1 MLSWQNWSKNR
12 IENLKYNKPGKSDLS
27 ISEISFGCMSLG
39 TDHEENKKLLLTAID
54 KGINYFDT
62 ADIYQNGF
70 NEVTV
75 GNALKNVRSKVFIAS
90 KVGNQ
95 PRKDGGLDW
104 NPSKKHILSSID
116 ESLKRLQTDYLDL
129 YQLHGGTIDD
139 PFDETIETFETL
151 VSAGKIRNYGISS
164 IRPNVIREYI
174 KRSSIISVM
183 MQYSL
188 LDRRPEEECLGL
200 LKDHS
205 IGVLARGSLAGGLLI
220 NKPAKD
226 YLTLTKEAV
235 ANIASVVKEV
245 STNRRDETA
254 TALEYVLH
262 HPAITSAVVGFRTV
276 EQLNKATTHRVAL
289 TSQEYDTLFQSTPAI
304 RYESHR

>member
-1 MLSWQNWSKNR
+1 
-12 IENLKYNKPGKSDLS
+12 LKYNTLGKSALS

-39 TDHEENKKLLLTAID
+39 YDHNENKRLLHTAID

-75 GNALKNVRSKVFIAS
+75 GNALKSARDKVLIAS

-95 PRKDGGLDW
+95 PRKDGNGWDW
-104 NPSKKHILSSID
+104 NPSKKYILSSID
-116 ESLKRLQTDYLDL
+116 ESLTRLQTDYLDL
-129 YQLHGGTIDD
+129 YQLHGGTIED
-139 PFDETIETFETL
+139 PIDETIEAFETL
-151 VSAGKIRNYGISS
+151 VTQGKIRYYGISS
-164 IRPNVIREYI
+164 IRPNVIREYV
-174 KRSSIISVM
+174 KRSNIVSVM

-205 IGVLARGSLAGGLLI
+205 IGVICRGSLASGLLI
-220 NKPAKD
+220 NKPTKE
-226 YLTLTKEAV
+226 YLTLGKDIV
-235 ANIASVVKEV
+235 AKAASTVKEM

-262 HPAITSAVVGFRTV
+262 HCAITSAAVGIRTM
-276 EQLNKATTHRVAL
+276 EQLEKATASRDEL
-289 TSQEYDTLFQSTPAI
+289 TAKEFDTLANSVPAI